1 MASLRDAVKV
11 YQDELRA
18 GIAWIAFWREGR
30 SWSSDYIYL
39 EMDDTLTPEDRSRLQ
54 EIQHT
59 DPAAVV
65 LNGYYCGYLGEDMNL
80 VELTAGVRR
89 HYANGYNNIADF
101 IEAHDNTLSPEQI
114 EEAREAAHAA
124 GLPFSEKPYREGDFD
139 PYVFDGSM
147 SAEDY
152 ELMHRKMK
160 GERSGLIT
168 DDLTQIDTRSGAF
181 DMHEIENRRF
191 MYQPQTGTLILGRQY
206 HKSGMYGSHAEDH
219 GDSGATEPFDS
230 FIRGWIGTGKEYPH
244 GIIHFA
250 PNIDSHFTEQ
260 IDKGFSTLEM
270 FAENGAVSDTV
281 IRGFGDAW
289 EQPLSNL
296 IAERSERLSEVFSI
310 LIDNRSRF
318 EAGELSSA
326 WLSLPTT
333 AEQLHAAMQSVGIT
347 ADNPQDFF
355 INGYSY
361 PIDKPLAL
369 PYDMV
374 CAAGIDELNFLAA
387 RLEAL
392 APADLDALNAAA
404 QRKAGFENIGQI
416 IDYTY
421 NPDFFVH
428 IPEVQ
433 TVRDLGDYYLNK
445 SGMVDMPE
453 DWKQG
458 IDLAAFGRN
467 AAEHERGSFTPYG
480 YIVESGDKWERH
492 YEGRDVP
499 EEYRIMS
506 YPQPPA
512 RPDPEKADFD
522 AITTRQAATLTAKPP
537 QPRPV
542 VPIVL
547 TSEKPAEKLKEDHR
561 PSGTGHYGAVRQRT
575 LQGISAR
582 HVQIP

>member
-54 EIQHT
+54 EIRQA

-80 VELTAGVRR
+80 AELTAGVRR
-89 HYANGYNNIADF
+89 HYENGYNNIADF
-101 IEAHDNTLSPEQI
+101 IEAHDDTLSPEQI
-114 EEAREAAHAA
+114 EEARAAAHAA

-152 ELMHRKMK
+152 DLMHRMMN
-160 GERSGLIT
+160 E
-168 DDLTQIDTRSGAF
+168 
-181 DMHEIENRRF
+181 
-191 MYQPQTGTLILGRQY
+191 
-206 HKSGMYGSHAEDH
+206 
-219 GDSGATEPFDS
+219 
-230 FIRGWIGTGKEYPH
+230 
-244 GIIHFA
+244 
-250 PNIDSHFTEQ
+250 
-260 IDKGFSTLEM
+260 
-270 FAENGAVSDTV
+270 
-281 IRGFGDAW
+281 
-289 EQPLSNL
+289 
-296 IAERSERLSEVFSI
+296 ERSERLSEVFSI
-310 LIDNRSRF
+310 LIDSRSRF

-392 APADLDALNAAA
+392 APADLDELNAAA
-404 QRKAGFENIGQI
+404 QRRPGFDNIGQI

-421 NPDFFVH
+421 NLDFFVH

-458 IDLAAFGRN
+458 IDLTAFGRN
-467 AAEHERGSFTPYG
+467 AAQHERGSFTPYG
-480 YIVESGDKWERH
+480 YIVESGDNVLCCDHCISSFIMNSPCWE
-492 YEGRDVP
+492 
-499 EEYRIMS
+499 
-506 YPQPPA
+506 A
-512 RPDPEKADFD
+512 RRLSSSHADLWTLLWCLIGSLKPTTLSPGMGLQQS
-522 AITTRQAATLTAKPP
+522 AITKSGASPP
-537 QPRPV
+537 SFRSDFFSSVAPLSSVSSSLSLMNKVQNFS
-542 VPIVL
+542 ILLFELVL
-547 TSEKPAEKLKEDHR
+547 TIFSRLSSDTIPAPILVY
-561 PSGTGHYGAVRQRT
+561 SSS
-575 LQGISAR
+575 LLLLS
-582 HVQIP
+582 